1 MIKKLITKEDPYF
14 LHKSM
19 GIFSLLHFFYQFG
32 CFAYYGRMYLHW
44 IYILPHILLH
54 VSSFIFHVLD
64 KRPVSDQNKIVKK
77 MAMFIWEELRIHSM
91 LFGCRA
97 AFIILFPEYRF
108 FIVMM
113 TMYLA
118 DLTSKKYGNSKVTT
132 VRGNHQIEK
141 STIKQMYAD
150 FFSGSQMGATII
162 CAGFFQRNPSDA
174 LVFSTLP
181 PIQTSAFGMT
191 LMRKD
196 LISKTTWQIVY
207 SLELALVYILWYALY
222 NDVYIFIYS
231 LNALL
236 MRKFGMNKYLLWT
249 IFYVTHNYYFL
260 NIK

>member
-1 MIKKLITKEDPYF
+1 MIQKLITKEDPYF

-32 CFAYYGRMYLHW
+32 CFAYYGQMYLHW
-44 IYILPHILLH
+44 ITILPHIFLH

-64 KRPVSDQNKIVKK
+64 KRPVSDGNKIVKK

-91 LFGCRA
+91 LFGCRS
-97 AFIILFPEYRF
+97 AFIILFPKFRF
-108 FIVMM
+108 VIVIL

-118 DLTSKKYGNSKVTT
+118 DLTTEKYGNANVTT
-132 VRGNHQIEK
+132 VRGNHELVK
-141 STIKQMYAD
+141 SDIKQMYAD

-162 CAGFFQRNPSDA
+162 CAGFFQHNPSDA
-174 LVFSTLP
+174 LVFATLP

-207 SLELALVYILWYALY
+207 SLELALVYILWYIEYKNL
-222 NDVYIFIYS
+222 YIFIYS
-231 LNALL
+231 FIALL
-236 MRKFGMNKYLLWT
+236 LRKNGTNKYLLWT
-249 IFYVTHNYYFL
+249 LFFIANNYYFQ
-260 NIK
+260 I